1 MEGSTRV
8 NAYIFSHSKKEVL
21 NLKFRLCHSSL
32 EISHYKYMFKK
43 LSIIIPVFNERKTI
57 PLLLSAI
64 RKVDLPYEKEVIF
77 IDDGSTDGSREI
89 LRALESEYK
98 VILSDKN
105 MGKGSA
111 IRKGFGAATG
121 DMIIIQDADM
131 EYDPAE
137 YPIVL
142 QPILDGHADVVYG
155 SRFITAHPR
164 RILYF
169 PHYLANQFVTFLSNV
184 FTGLNLSDMET
195 GFKAFTGKAI
205 KEILPRLSANRF
217 GIEPEITAQVAKHKF
232 RVYEV
237 GISYHGRTYS
247 EGKKITW
254 KDGLAAIWH
263 IIHYNLFIRK

>member
-1 MEGSTRV
+1 
-8 NAYIFSHSKKEVL
+8 
-21 NLKFRLCHSSL
+21 
-32 EISHYKYMFKK
+32 MFKK
-43 LSIIIPVFNERKTI
+43 LSIIVPVFNERKTI

-64 RKVDLPYEKEVIF
+64 RKVELPYEKEVIL

-89 LRALESEYK
+89 LKALESEYK

-105 MGKGSA
+105 RGKGSA

-121 DMIIIQDADM
+121 DMVIIQDADM

-137 YPIVL
+137 YEIVL
-142 QPILDGHADVVYG
+142 KPILNGRADVVYG
-155 SRFITAHPR
+155 SRFVTVYPR

-169 PHYLANQFVTFLSNV
+169 PHYLANQFVTFLSNI

-195 GFKAFTGKAI
+195 GFKAFTGKAL
-205 KEILPRLSANRF
+205 KEILPCLSSDKF
-217 GIEPEITAQVAKHKF
+217 GIEPEITAQVAKHGL

-247 EGKKITW
+247 EGKKIGW

-263 IIHYNLFIRK
+263 IIRFNVFTRK

>member
-1 MEGSTRV
+1 MR
-8 NAYIFSHSKKEVL
+8 L
-21 NLKFRLCHSSL
+21 NLKIF
-32 EISHYKYMFKK
+32 MQGFKK
-43 LSIIIPVFNERKTI
+43 LSIIVPIFNERKTI
-57 PLLLSAI
+57 PVLLAALRKIELS
-64 RKVDLPYEKEVIF
+64 LEKEVILV
-77 IDDGSTDGSREI
+77 DDGSTDGSKEV

-105 MGKGSA
+105 KGKGSA
-111 IRKGFGAATG
+111 IRKGFEAATG
-121 DMIIIQDADM
+121 DVVIIQDADM

-142 QPILDGHADVVYG
+142 KPILDGHADVVYG
-155 SRFITAHPR
+155 SRFITVHPR

-169 PHYLANQFVTFLSNV
+169 THYLANQFVTFLSNV

-195 GFKAFTGKAI
+195 GFKAFTGKAL
-205 KEILPRLSANRF
+205 KEILPCLSANRF

-263 IIHYNLFIRK
+263 IIRFNVFTKK